1 MAERP
6 QLLARIETSVVIG
19 AILVV
24 ALFAVATHG
33 QWLSSIPSVLR
44 ITAQIGIVAIGQALL
59 MTSGEVD
66 LSVGSVFAFVGVI
79 FIWLTEQMG
88 LGIAPAIALA
98 LLAAATIGALNGL
111 TSLFLNVP
119 SMIVTLGSMFIYRGL
134 TYISTMGFSLSIPRE
149 LRRDP
154 VVLFLKDRVWNIN
167 TTVIILAV
175 LTVLFTFLLAKT
187 RIGSHIRAVGG
198 STTAALANGVSPVA
212 TKLKAFII
220 CSFLAGLS
228 GVLVAC
234 QEGSVYSTSGVQME
248 LETIA
253 AAVIGGCTLRG
264 GIGSIWGPVLGV
276 FVLSSLKGG
285 LMMMGAP
292 TSWYIALVGLLLIAF
307 LILPRLLNSRMGVA
321 S

>member
-1 MAERP
+1 
-6 QLLARIETSVVIG
+6 
-19 AILVV
+19 
-24 ALFAVATHG
+24 
-33 QWLSSIPSVLR
+33 
-44 ITAQIGIVAIGQALL
+44 
-59 MTSGEVD
+59 
-66 LSVGSVFAFVGVI
+66 
-79 FIWLTEQMG
+79 
-88 LGIAPAIALA
+88 LA
-98 LLAAATIGALNGL
+98 LMAAAAIGALNGL
-111 TSLFLNVP
+111 TVLFLNVP

-154 VVLFLKDRVWNIN
+154 MVLFLKDKVWTIN
-167 TTVIILAV
+167 NTVIILAI
-175 LTVLFTFLLAKT
+175 LTALFTFLLAKT
-187 RIGSHIRAVGG
+187 RIGNHIRAVGG
-198 STTAALANGVSPVA
+198 NTAAALANGVSPVA
-212 TKLKAFII
+212 TKLKAFVI
-220 CSFLAGLS
+220 CSLLAGLS

-321 S
+321 G